1 MSLEQ
6 YIEKINVS
14 SDIKTRTQFKNFIK
28 PNKGYFLYSTA
39 TWCGPCKRTK
49 PILLDYLKV
58 LKNKGLDFEFL
69 MFDVDISGDIARYLK
84 VKAYPTT
91 MCLINGQIEDICV
104 GGADDDLKE
113 FFTSSYNKLISE
125 N

>member
-1 MSLEQ
+1 MSLHE

-14 SDIKTRTQFKNFIK
+14 SDIKTRTQFKNFINSEK
-28 PNKGYFLYSTA
+28 KYLLYFTA
-39 TWCGPCKRTK
+39 TWCGPCKGTK
-49 PILLDYLKV
+49 PIVLDYLKV

-69 MFDVDISGDIARYLK
+69 LFDVDISGDVARYLK

-104 GGADDDLKE
+104 GGADDNLKE
-113 FFTSSYNKLISE
+113 FFTSSYQKLQ
-125 N
+125 